1 MTVIQSQGLH
11 KPVSKA
17 YPFTGGVTQTIGAS
31 PGYAPLLRG
40 DAAVTYEALFQTQ
53 PILYAAIMKR
63 VKGIAR
69 NPLKAY
75 EFGMDGESRVRA
87 RSHPVAGI
95 IKKPYPYGYEFGW
108 KATIAKDLNIHGQAL
123 GFKVR
128 ERGAGSPPIEFWPV
142 PWRFVTVYRDEH
154 HNVLGYEV
162 NIGGTSYIVGREEVV
177 HFEMPGGSPLAP
189 LRRTLALEDAA
200 QVYQGENIRNGM
212 APRTAFTTE
221 GRLPDNT
228 IPRLRAELEKLYT
241 GADNAGK
248 VGIFDQGLKP
258 NKIGM
263 SPVDLDLISQRKLS
277 RDEVCAVF
285 DIPPALLGLEHGTFN
300 STSEYRRALYDSIA
314 TDLVL
319 IEETFQAQFVT
330 PELSWDGI
338 FVEFDTNEL
347 LRPDPETRARIHMLN
362 QQSSTNTANERRRA
376 ENLPPIEDPAADTV
390 FMPANMLPLGA
401 SGNDSAAGDESP
413 GGTPEQGLGQLV
425 VTDAITAAFRDAMKD
440 LRAPVVNV
448 ISNESKSRRIVR
460 DDHGNIA
467 QIIEE

>member
-1 MTVIQSQGLH
+1 MTVIQSRGGLA
-11 KPVSKA
+11 PVAKA
-17 YPFTGGVTQTIGAS
+17 YPFQGGFVQMHGPS
-31 PGYAPLLRG
+31 SGYAPLYRG
-40 DAAVTYEALFQTQ
+40 DAATTYEALFQTQ

-75 EFGMDGESRVRA
+75 ITDFDGESRR
-87 RSHPVAGI
+87 RERNHPVAQVV
-95 IKKPYPYGYEFGW
+95 KNPHPYGYEFAW
-108 KATIAKDLNIHGQAL
+108 KAAVAKDLNIHGNAL

-128 ERGAGSPPIEFWPV
+128 ERGPGSPPKELWIV

-154 HNVLGYEV
+154 QNVLGFEV
-162 NIGGTSYIVGREEVV
+162 TISGVHYIVGREEVV
-177 HFEMPGGSPLAP
+177 HWELPGGSPLAP

-200 QVYQGENIRNGM
+200 QVYQGENIRNGI

-221 GRLPDNT
+221 GRLPENT
-228 IPRLRAELEKLYT
+228 LPRLRAELEKLYT
-241 GADNAGK
+241 GSDNAGR

-258 NKIGM
+258 NRIGM

-277 RDEVCAVF
+277 RDEVCAVYEMA
-285 DIPPALLGLEHGTFN
+285 PALLGLEHGTFN

-319 IEETFQAQFVT
+319 IEETFQAQFVE

-390 FMPANMLPLGA
+390 FMPANMIPVGDAALTPG
-401 SGNDSAAGDESP
+401 GGDSSP

-425 VTDAITAAFRDAMKD
+425 VSQVIT
-440 LRAPVVNV
+440 P
-448 ISNESKSRRIVR
+448 
-460 DDHGNIA
+460 
-467 QIIEE
+467 QP